1 VWRRN
6 FSVPRTGVPLGDSG
20 TGDRERATRSFSV
33 EVGPHLKKTDT
44 CAVSRSFSSDYKKHE
59 VPGVLRCPTLLGP
72 AVLLISSHRS
82 SFILRSSET
91 FTHLPRPR
99 APHAPSSASA
109 WSLGSRGRGAAAA
122 GARPRVHSAS
132 TSLPPPR
139 LWCCGCRT
147 GRNRTHP
154 HTGRRVHEKTERGP
168 EREGPAYS
176 HALQPCRCHRPRR
189 WASTHSLVERCAQTE
204 ARGDAARH
212 GGACARG
219 ACIIIIGWYPVPDV

>member
-1 VWRRN
+1 MPNSAGPCCAADQQPSLILHPSLIRN
-6 FSVPRTGVPLGDSG
+6 LHAPPAAAART
-20 TGDRERATRSFSV
+20 
-33 EVGPHLKKTDT
+33 
-44 CAVSRSFSSDYKKHE
+44 
-59 VPGVLRCPTLLGP
+59 
-72 AVLLISSHRS
+72 
-82 SFILRSSET
+82 
-91 FTHLPRPR
+91 
-99 APHAPSSASA
+99 HAPSSASA